1 MARNIYDDLNIFEFE
16 SLTDIVLASKY
27 LGYLHRYHP
36 DTNKGD
42 KDAQRKFQEVSEA
55 YECLS
60 DDAKRKQ
67 YDAFGGDFSG
77 AGGGGGG
84 FGPMGA
90 DGFGGAWNFRSTVDP
105 EELFKTIFG
114 EHSWRTST
122 GGGGA
127 SSGFGGQQE
136 VKFDFGQQQQ
146 APQEYQ
152 VRF

>member
-1 MARNIYDDLNIFEFE
+1 MNIFEFE

-27 LGYLHRYHP
+27 LDYLHRYHP

-42 KDAQRKFQEVSEA
+42 GDAQRKFQEVSEA

-77 AGGGGGG
+77 AGGGGGGG

-127 SSGFGGQQE
+127 SSGFGDQQE
-136 VKFDFGQQQQ
+136 VKFDFGQQ

-152 VRF
+152 VRFLGD